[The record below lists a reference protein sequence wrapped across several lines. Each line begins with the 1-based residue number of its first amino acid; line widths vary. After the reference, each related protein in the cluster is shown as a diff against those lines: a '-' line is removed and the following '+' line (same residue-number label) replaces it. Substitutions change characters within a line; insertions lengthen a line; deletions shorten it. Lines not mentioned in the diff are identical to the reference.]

1 MSTPTWDTTV
11 LTALRLQRFYLHH
24 PLLFHTGQT
33 RIAAAA
39 REDGEG

>member
-11 LTALRLQRFYLHH
+11 LTALRLQHFNLHH
-24 PLLFHTGQT
+24 SVRFHTGQT

-39 REDGEG
+39 QEDGEG